1 MKEARATCWVWI
13 RLAIGLFGLAVA
25 SSCAPKAAG
34 RQTDVMEKSGTV
46 KVSAA
51 ELRAVVNDLADSL
64 TSRIEGTGDRIRAET
79 EDRGVRRRAIAFK
92 AGGIP
97 AVYTA
102 AYRADPLAAVVDVW
116 AFAFQAVHLVE
127 DGALREAFGAQQ
139 ALAREGARGLL
150 ADADAAIQRILTR
163 PEDFARLRARVE
175 GWAKQ
180 HPIEHT
186 VTSRPSIAAFAAELR
201 AEGRDAFVAV
211 GAVSD
216 TIENLSER
224 LNTYAA
230 QLPKQARW
238 QAELLVSDM
247 TGEHE
252 VEGALA
258 DIRALGEAARR
269 ANDLLGDVPGLLGSE
284 GSFLSELLAAERRA
298 VLAGV
303 DGQRVATLEYVMAER
318 RVVLEAVR
326 EERIAVVEALHQ
338 ERIEALKE
346 VDAIKSRAV
355 DASVAGLRDL
365 VDYTLWRVA
374 ALLMGVLVSAA
385 ALAVL
390 AYWLTLG
397 RRRNQVIS

>member
-1 MKEARATCWVWI
+1 MKEARATRWVWV
-13 RLAIGLFGLAVA
+13 RPAVGLFGLAVA

-34 RQTDVMEKSGTV
+34 RQTEVMEKSGTV

-64 TSRIEGTGDRIRAET
+64 TSRIEETADRIRAET
-79 EDRGVRRRAIAFK
+79 DDRRVRRRAIAFK

-102 AYRADPLAAVVDVW
+102 AYRADPLAAAVDVW

-127 DGALREAFGAQQ
+127 DGALREAYGAQQ
-139 ALAREGARGLL
+139 ALAREGARGCL

-163 PEDFARLRARVE
+163 PGDFAWHRERIERWAR
-175 GWAKQ
+175 Q

-247 TGEHE
+247 TGEHD
-252 VEGALA
+252 VEGAFA
-258 DIRALGEAARR
+258 DIHALGEVARR
-269 ANDLLGDVPGLLGSE
+269 RTICWGTCPGSWTPP
-284 GSFLSELLAAERRA
+284 ARP
-298 VLAGV
+298 
-303 DGQRVATLEYVMAER
+303 
-318 RVVLEAVR
+318 
-326 EERIAVVEALHQ
+326 
-338 ERIEALKE
+338 
-346 VDAIKSRAV
+346 
-355 DASVAGLRDL
+355 SV
-365 VDYTLWRVA
+365 TW
-374 ALLMGVLVSAA
+374 S
-385 ALAVL
+385 
-390 AYWLTLG
+390 
-397 RRRNQVIS
+397 RRNAEPCSRR